1 MQEQGN
7 RFDCRIFAISFA
19 TDIAYNYK
27 PEQRTYNQSVMTK
40 HLLAQLENEKI
51 TPFPQQTKLVKR
63 GKVVTQ
69 RFPL

>member
-7 RFDCRIFAISFA
+7 GFDCRIFAISFA

-27 PEQRTYNQSVMTK
+27 PEQSVMTK